1 MRDYIFFY
9 LNGRPTELRGETAS
23 MMLSDFLRYDRSL
36 TGTKVVCAEGDCGA
50 CTILRRTPLEE
61 AKSFEPVNACI
72 TTVGQMDGSSLV
84 TVEALA
90 ADDSL
95 SPVQEAMVKCHGSQ
109 CGFCTPGFVMAL
121 TGLVEKKLA
130 NKSKT
135 VIEERD
141 AKNHLTGNLC
151 RCTGYQPILDSATA
165 IPLAKCE
172 SLAPQYYSS
181 AIQKQL
187 RAVVADPVN
196 IQSPTLRFFAPTKS
210 ADVSKY
216 LAKQPGARLLGA
228 GTDLGVLVNKNKLRY
243 ENVVSLHLV
252 PELYRVETK
261 RSRMKV
267 GCRVTLAALRRSVE
281 KSIPELARFLDIFAS
296 PQIKNVA
303 TLVGNLVNASPIA
316 DTPPFLLVAGTV
328 ITAVGPK
335 GKREIPIESFYLDY
349 RKTALKPGEWVSGVE
364 FDIPSAG
371 ESLRLRKISQRK
383 DLDISNVNAA
393 FRYFPST
400 QETRIAL
407 GGVAATP
414 LRLKKTEAFLKGKRI
429 SLDLFPGA
437 VKKLQEEISPLS
449 DLRGSAAFR
458 RVLVENLF
466 EDFLTEESR

>member
-9 LNGRPTELRGETAS
+9 LNGRPTEVRGDRAS
-23 MMLSDFLRYDRSL
+23 MMLSDFLRYDRAL

-50 CTILRRTPLEE
+50 CSILRRTPLDE
-61 AKSFEPVNACI
+61 AKPFEPVNACI
-72 TTVGQMDGSSLV
+72 ATVSQMDGSSLV

-90 ADDSL
+90 TEEAL
-95 SPVQEAMVKCHGSQ
+95 SPVQQAMVTCHGSQ

-121 TGLVEKKLA
+121 TGLVEKKIA
-130 NKSKT
+130 IKSKAA
-135 VIEERD
+135 IDERE
-141 AKNHLTGNLC
+141 AKNYLTGNLC
-151 RCTGYQPILDSATA
+151 RCTGYQPILDSASA
-165 IPLAKCE
+165 ISIEKCE
-172 SLAPQYYSS
+172 SLSPKFYSS

-187 RAVVADPVN
+187 KAIVAEPVS
-196 IQSPTLRFFAPTKS
+196 IQSPEYRFFAPTKS
-210 ADVSKY
+210 TEVSKY
-216 LAKQPGARLLGA
+216 LAKQVGARLLGA
-228 GTDLGVLVNKNKLRY
+228 GTDLGVLVNKHKLRY

-252 PELYRVETK
+252 PELYRVEAK
-261 RSRMKV
+261 RSRMRV
-267 GCRVTLAALRRSVE
+267 GSRVTLAVLRRSVE

-328 ITAVGPK
+328 VVAVGPK

-364 FDIPSAG
+364 FDVPSAG
-371 ESLRLRKISQRK
+371 ESLRLRKTSQRK

-393 FRYFPST
+393 FRYFPAT
-400 QETRIAL
+400 KETRIAL

-414 LRLKKTEAFLKGKRI
+414 LRLKKTEAFLKGKKL

-437 VKKLQEEISPLS
+437 VKKMQEEISPLS

-466 EDFLTEESR
+466 EEFLTEETR